1 MESLIRTI
9 RRKGQ
14 DVVLIRTG
22 LTASFYLDAPLPDC
36 APACADAIEAYL
48 AYVGAETLRTYVA
61 DNGQFRP
68 LTSRQIAKDLRNL
81 RGRPTDEDGYRVHY
95 SQGSVGGEPGTHA
108 LFFEGDGP
116 SEEPVVF
123 PDAVSLLRLE
133 FPPPPPDDD
142 SWMAP
147 FLELIRKI
155 ANLIPFQ
162 SGNAGWGF
170 KHMGVHE
177 SEERR
182 EINQL
187 LPRYHSFDPAYDSV
201 RMWMRNHTWDAQW
214 LTLLR
219 DDLIQKLG
227 GRDAIRAALP
237 HAELQP
243 LDYGVLIRAAKRPPV
258 GDVNRQCLDI
268 GSLPDV
274 ARLLRPIRLTVKGF
288 GEPREVFDAPAWI
301 ARYDN
306 KPSQPWDAK

>member
-1 MESLIRTI
+1 MEILTRTL
-9 RRKGQ
+9 RLK
-14 DVVLIRTG
+14 DKDFVLVRPG
-22 LTASFYLDAPLPDC
+22 LVLNFFLDATLPDC

-48 AYVGAETLRTYVA
+48 TYVGAETLRTYVA
-61 DNGQFRP
+61 DSGQFRP
-68 LTSRQIAKDLRNL
+68 LTSRQTAKDLRNL

-95 SQGSVGGEPGTHA
+95 GQGAVGGEPGTHS

-116 SEEPVVF
+116 LVEPVAL
-123 PDAVSLLRLE
+123 PDAVNLLRME
-133 FPPPPPDDD
+133 FPPPPSDDE

-147 FLELIRKI
+147 FLEWVRKI

-170 KHMGVHE
+170 MHMGVHE
-177 SEERR
+177 SQVRR

-187 LPRYHSFDPAYDSV
+187 LPRYHGFDPAYNSA
-201 RMWMRNHTWDAQW
+201 RMWMRGHILGAHW

-227 GRDAIRAALP
+227 GMEAIRTGLP
-237 HAELQP
+237 YAELQP
-243 LDYGVLIRAAKRPPV
+243 LDHGVLIRAAKRPPL

-268 GSLPDV
+268 GSMPDV
-274 ARLLRPIRLTVKGF
+274 ARLLRPIRLMMEGF
-288 GEPREVFDAPAWI
+288 GEPQEVFDAPAWI